1 MSYFNIIAQSSEST
15 VVTEYKPQA
24 KRSEA
29 YQSEADLEQEFIR
42 LLCELGYER
51 LTIHKEADLI
61 ANLRTQLE
69 KLNNYRFTD
78 DEWKRFWDE
87 VLANTNSGILEK
99 TRLIQE
105 DYVQVLRRDNGAAN
119 TYIRSGRMPEAI
131 VGDGDSLLPGIKE
144 RYASLIHSETEQET
158 NDLSK
163 AFRFCLSQE
172 RKRITIMGATG
183 KREDHTIG
191 NVSLLA
197 DYMEKAEVNMMTD
210 YGIFVPIKEDSMFE
224 SYIGQQISIFNMN
237 STVLFAEGL
246 AYPLSVFTNWW
257 QGTLNEALA
266 KHFIIRTEGKVLVF
280 RTF

>member
-1 MSYFNIIAQSSEST
+1 MK
-15 VVTEYKPQA
+15 EYKLPIGCDVP
-24 KRSEA
+24 ETIIL
-29 YQSEADLEQEFIR
+29 ADGDFPSHPLALEW
-42 LLCELGYER
+42 
-51 LTIHKEADLI
+51 
-61 ANLRTQLE
+61 LRQCP
-69 KLNNYRFTD
+69 
-78 DEWKRFWDE
+78 
-87 VLANTNSGILEK
+87 
-99 TRLIQE
+99 
-105 DYVQVLRRDNGAAN
+105 YVVCCDGAAN

-280 RTF
+280 RTFSKNEESFNFFYFVTDYASTAGTTETDLLSSRPTLKHTVPSTKAKRVWSRPIPMFSPGWNSVPL

>member
-1 MSYFNIIAQSSEST
+1 MK
-15 VVTEYKPQA
+15 EYKLPIGCDVP
-24 KRSEA
+24 ETIIL
-29 YQSEADLEQEFIR
+29 ADGDFPSHPLALEW
-42 LLCELGYER
+42 
-51 LTIHKEADLI
+51 
-61 ANLRTQLE
+61 LRQCP
-69 KLNNYRFTD
+69 
-78 DEWKRFWDE
+78 
-87 VLANTNSGILEK
+87 
-99 TRLIQE
+99 
-105 DYVQVLRRDNGAAN
+105 YVVCCDGAAN

-210 YGIFVPIKEDSMFE
+210 
-224 SYIGQQISIFNMN
+224 
-237 STVLFAEGL
+237 
-246 AYPLSVFTNWW
+246 
-257 QGTLNEALA
+257 
-266 KHFIIRTEGKVLVF
+266 
-280 RTF
+280 

>member
-1 MSYFNIIAQSSEST
+1 MRQCPY
-15 VVTEYKPQA
+15 VVCC
-24 KRSEA
+24 
-29 YQSEADLEQEFIR
+29 D
-42 LLCELGYER
+42 
-51 LTIHKEADLI
+51 
-61 ANLRTQLE
+61 
-69 KLNNYRFTD
+69 
-78 DEWKRFWDE
+78 
-87 VLANTNSGILEK
+87 
-99 TRLIQE
+99 
-105 DYVQVLRRDNGAAN
+105 GAAN

-210 YGIFVPIKEDSMFE
+210 YGIFVPIKKDSMFE

>member
-1 MSYFNIIAQSSEST
+1 MK
-15 VVTEYKPQA
+15 EYKLPIGCDVP
-24 KRSEA
+24 ETIIL
-29 YQSEADLEQEFIR
+29 ADGDFPSHPLALEW
-42 LLCELGYER
+42 
-51 LTIHKEADLI
+51 
-61 ANLRTQLE
+61 LRQCP
-69 KLNNYRFTD
+69 
-78 DEWKRFWDE
+78 
-87 VLANTNSGILEK
+87 
-99 TRLIQE
+99 
-105 DYVQVLRRDNGAAN
+105 YVVCCDGAAN

-163 AFRFCLSQE
+163 AFRFFLSQE
-172 RKRITIMGATG
+172 RNRITIMGATG